1 MMRQILKE
9 IRIALVATIALTVI
23 VSGVYPVI
31 VWGIA
36 QGFFP
41 FEANGSLIKKDGMI
55 IGSRL
60 LAQNFTAPH
69 YFHSR
74 PSSAGTGYDPTSSG
88 GSNFGPL
95 SRTLVDTVRQ
105 RVMKYR
111 TENTILPGT
120 DIPADAVTA
129 SASGLDPHI
138 SLANARLQAA
148 RIAKARGLSE
158 EVLQQKIK
166 VHLEGRDMGILGE
179 PRVNVLLLNLDLDGN
194 K

>member
-9 IRIALVATIALTVI
+9 VRSAVVATMVLIVI

-36 QGFFP
+36 QELFP

-60 LAQNFTAPH
+60 LAQNFTAVN
-69 YFHSR
+69 YFYPR
-74 PSSAGTGYDPTSSG
+74 PSSAGTGYDPVNSG

-95 SRTLVDTVRQ
+95 SRTLVNTVRQ

-111 TENTILPGT
+111 TENNILPGT

-138 SLANARLQAA
+138 SFGNARLQAV
-148 RIAKARGLSE
+148 RVAKARGLSE
-158 EVLQQKIK
+158 EFLLHKISA
-166 VHLEGRDMGILGE
+166 HLEGRDMGILGE
-179 PRVNVLLLNLDLDGN
+179 PRVNVLLLNLDLDVN

>member
-1 MMRQILKE
+1 MIRILKE
-9 IRIALVATIALTVI
+9 VRSAVVATIVLIVI

-36 QGFFP
+36 QGLFP
-41 FEANGSLIKKDGMI
+41 FEANGSLINKNGII

-60 LAQNFTAPH
+60 IAQNFTKIH
-69 YFHSR
+69 YFHPR
-74 PSSAGTGYDPTSSG
+74 PSSAGTGYDPVSSG

-111 TENTILPGT
+111 TENSILPGT
-120 DIPADAVTA
+120 EIPADAVTA

-138 SLANARLQAA
+138 SLGNARQQAA
-148 RIAKARGLSE
+148 RVARARGLSE
-158 EVLQQKIK
+158 EVLLQKIAT
-166 VHLEGRDMGILGE
+166 HLEGRDMGILGE
-179 PRVNVLLLNLDLDGN
+179 PRVNVVLLNLDMDGN

>member
-1 MMRQILKE
+1 
-9 IRIALVATIALTVI
+9 
-23 VSGVYPVI
+23 
-31 VWGIA
+31 
-36 QGFFP
+36 
-41 FEANGSLIKKDGMI
+41 
-55 IGSRL
+55 
-60 LAQNFTAPH
+60 
-69 YFHSR
+69 
-74 PSSAGTGYDPTSSG
+74 
-88 GSNFGPL
+88 
-95 SRTLVDTVRQ
+95 
-105 RVMKYR
+105 MKYR